1 MNDNGYDG
9 IVIGAG
15 LGGLTA
21 AVTLARSGL
30 RVLLLERHN
39 VPGGYA
45 TSFVRNR
52 FEFEVALHELSG
64 IGPPGN
70 RGLLYDSLDA
80 LGVAGKVEFL
90 QVPDLYRSVFPGL
103 DITLPPGRDAYV
115 STLCERFPREA
126 DGIRRFMNRAFDL
139 NRELTE
145 YQRNKGPGNLLTA
158 PSRMKNTVRYLP
170 VTWGQVLDRDVQD
183 PAARA
188 VLSQYWGYFGLP
200 PSQVSYLYFANALA
214 GYILQGASFV
224 KGRSQA
230 LSGAFL
236 SVLEEAGGV
245 LRLNCGVARIQVSGG
260 RVTGVVTEDG
270 EEIPA
275 RFVVSN
281 ADPVSTC
288 RDMIG
293 VDKVPSSF
301 FRQLRSRTLAMSTV
315 NVYLGV
321 ARSMEELGI
330 RDHEVFVNNSFDHEG
345 QFRGSLGLGA
355 PEGMALTCY
364 NAVWPEISP
373 PGTSVLVL
381 TAPMMGEPW
390 YNVPPGEYVD
400 TKNRIAGGLLRMA
413 EQVVPDLRDHVE
425 ELEVSTPLTNMRYA
439 GTLGGSIYGFAQ
451 PAHDHTV
458 LRIKH
463 RGPVGGLYFVGA
475 WTQPGG
481 GFEPAMMSG
490 EMAGELVLKE
500 WNKGKKRGAYST

>member
-1 MNDNGYDG
+1 MSERND
-9 IVIGAG
+9 VVVVGAG

-21 AVTLARSGL
+21 AAMLARRGL
-30 RVLLLERHN
+30 RVTLLERHN

-70 RGLLYDSLDA
+70 RGLLYESLDA
-80 LGVAGKVEFL
+80 LGVAEKVEFL

-103 DITLPPGRDAYV
+103 DITLPPGREAYV
-115 STLCERFPREA
+115 ATLCDRFPGES
-126 DGIRRFMNRAFDL
+126 DGIRRFMQRAFDL
-139 NRELTE
+139 HGELTA
-145 YQRNKGPGNLLTA
+145 YQRNKGPGNPLTA
-158 PSRMKNTVRYLP
+158 PARMKNTVRYLP
-170 VTWGQVLDRDVQD
+170 VTWGQVLDRDVKD
-183 PAARA
+183 PSARA

-224 KGRSQA
+224 KGRSQT
-230 LSGAFL
+230 LSAAFL
-236 SVLEEAGGV
+236 SVLEEAGGEH
-245 LRLNCGVARIQVSGG
+245 RMGCGVRRIRVAGG
-260 RVTGVVTEDG
+260 RVTGVETDDG

-281 ADPVSTC
+281 ADPVTTC
-288 RDMIG
+288 RDLVGTDRI
-293 VDKVPSSF
+293 PPRF
-301 FRQLRSRTLAMSTV
+301 FRALRSRTLAMSTV

-330 RDHEVFVNNSFDHEG
+330 RDHEVFVNSTFDHER
-345 QFRGSLGLGA
+345 QFRGALGLGS

-373 PGTSVLVL
+373 PGTSMLVL

-390 YNVPPGEYVD
+390 TGVPPDAYVD
-400 TKNRIAGGLLRMA
+400 TKNRIADGMLTLA
-413 EQVVPDLRDHVE
+413 EQVVPDLRAWVE
-425 ELEVSTPLTNMRYA
+425 EVEVSTPLTNMRYA

-458 LRIKH
+458 LRIRH
-463 RGPVGGLYFVGA
+463 RGPLEGLYFVGA

-490 EMAGELVLKE
+490 EQAGEQILKASK
-500 WNKGKKRGAYST
+500 KGRKGGRHGI